1 MDKNDFDLDIDFEE
15 EYGFDPKDFL
25 SEDDDFDYSDILE
38 EDDSGEDPDATRAY
52 HFDRTAT
59 QYEGDNDDNIS
70 DTDED
75 LASDFPERPRSG
87 GQEQRDYVDDQSGYD
102 LQDDQDY
109 QGDYDEDAQIYDDQ
123 DGRQEPVD
131 YDGEEYDAEEPEEE
145 PEAPAKKKKGGLKF
159 PKLGGTSGKKKEKHA
174 PAAPAKKSAFS
185 KLLDMYM
192 EPVTKYKEETE
203 VLDPLD
209 PKYVRRRKREKKRIF
224 KEVYLPAIIAGLAL
238 CLILSFI
245 VGSVSNALTV
255 KRNQDSANQ
264 VQAQQQANA
273 ASAAEV
279 EYKRVIAEAELM
291 VTQYDYQGAIDLLN
305 ASANDNE
312 KYQQQL
318 KQKSADL
325 VNEQNSLVELK
336 DISSIPNLSFHV
348 LMADA
353 SRACNKDV
361 SGAELSGSYN
371 KNFVSVEEFTRIL
384 NQLYS
389 SNYVLVDFNSFI
401 STTTRVDGNT
411 NFEAKS
417 IYLPQ
422 GKKPV
427 MITETMVNYFEYM
440 VDPDKDGTL
449 DGTGHGF
456 ANKLVLDA
464 NGDIKAAYVDAS
476 GQSLVGNY
484 DLVPVLESFIQEHP
498 DFVYQGARA
507 ILAVSGTEGVFGY
520 RTNTAYVSRFGQAF
534 YDNEVTEAK
543 KIVAALREK
552 GYTIASYTYSN
563 QAYRSMS
570 TAQIQAEV
578 TNWTNQITPV
588 LGEVDTIVFARGSDI
603 ESYSGTSFNVLYNS
617 GLRFFLNSGT
627 SPRVDVNTTFVRQTR
642 LMVTGETMAW
652 YSSQF
657 ASYFD
662 SNVVLDL
669 AARGSTPVKS

>member
-25 SEDDDFDYSDILE
+25 SEDDDFDYSDILD
-38 EDDSGEDPDATRAY
+38 EDDPTEDMDATKAY
-52 HFDRTAT
+52 HFDQTPDQNA
-59 QYEGDNDDNIS
+59 DDDIS
-70 DTDED
+70 DADEN
-75 LASDFPERPRSG
+75 LAADFPEHPDHNDEQQDYSDEEAPQAYDAPEEEQD
-87 GQEQRDYVDDQSGYD
+87 GQEYD
-102 LQDDQDY
+102 
-109 QGDYDEDAQIYDDQ
+109 I
-123 DGRQEPVD
+123 
-131 YDGEEYDAEEPEEE
+131 EEYDEEPEQGT
-145 PEAPAKKKKGGLKF
+145 KKKGGLKL
-159 PKLGGTSGKKKEKHA
+159 PKLGGKGKSKKAKSKA
-174 PAAPAKKSAFS
+174 SDPVKKSVFS

-192 EPVTKYKEETE
+192 EPVTRYKGESE

-209 PKYVRRRKREKKRIF
+209 PRYVRRRKREKKRIF

-238 CLILSFI
+238 LLILSFI

-255 KRNQDSANQ
+255 KKNKDSAAQ
-264 VQAQQQANA
+264 VEAQQQASA
-273 ASAAEV
+273 ADAAEV
-279 EYKRVIAEAELM
+279 EFKRTMAQVESL
-291 VTQYDYQGAIDLLN
+291 VTGYDYQGAIDLLN
-305 ASANDNE
+305 EYLNGYNGSNNTFREQAVA
-312 KYQQQL
+312 
-318 KQKSADL
+318 KQAAL
-325 VNEQNSLVELK
+325 VNEQNQLVELK
-336 DISSIPNLSFHV
+336 DVTTIPNLSFHV

-361 SGAELSGSYN
+361 SGADMAGLYN
-371 KNFVSVEEFTRIL
+371 KNFVSVEEFSRIL

-389 SNYVLVDFNSFI
+389 SNYVLVDFDSFVYKA
-401 STTTRVDGNT
+401 TGVDGNDE
-411 NFEAKS
+411 FGAKS

-456 ANKLVLDA
+456 ANKLVLDE
-464 NGDIKAAYVDAS
+464 NGDIKAAYVDAN

-520 RTNTAYVSRFGQAF
+520 RTNTSYVSRFGQAF
-534 YDNEVTEAK
+534 YDNEVIEAK
-543 KIVAALREK
+543 KVVAALREK

-563 QAYRSMS
+563 QAYRSM
-570 TAQIQAEV
+570 TTLQIQAEV

-588 LGEVDTIVFARGSDI
+588 LGEVDTMVFARASDI
-603 ESYSGTSFNVLYNS
+603 ESYSGTTFDVLYNS
-617 GLRFFLNSGT
+617 GIRYFLNSGS
-627 SPRVDVNTTFVRQTR
+627 SPRVDINKTFVRQTR
-642 LMVTGETMAW
+642 LMVTGETLAW

-657 ASYFD
+657 TSYFD
-662 SNVVLDL
+662 SNVVLDV
-669 AARGSTPVKS
+669 ATRGGMPAKS

>member
-25 SEDDDFDYSDILE
+25 SEDDDFDYSDILD
-38 EDDSGEDPDATRAY
+38 EDDPTEDMDATKAY
-52 HFDRTAT
+52 HFDQTPDQNA
-59 QYEGDNDDNIS
+59 DDDIS
-70 DTDED
+70 DADED
-75 LASDFPERPRSG
+75 LAADFPEHPDHDDEQQDYPDEEAPQAYDAPEEEQD
-87 GQEQRDYVDDQSGYD
+87 GQEYD
-102 LQDDQDY
+102 
-109 QGDYDEDAQIYDDQ
+109 I
-123 DGRQEPVD
+123 
-131 YDGEEYDAEEPEEE
+131 EEYDEEQEQGT
-145 PEAPAKKKKGGLKF
+145 KKKGGLKL
-159 PKLGGTSGKKKEKHA
+159 PKLGGKGKSKKAKSKA
-174 PAAPAKKSAFS
+174 SDPVKKSVFS

-192 EPVTKYKEETE
+192 EPVTRYKEESE

-209 PKYVRRRKREKKRIF
+209 PRYVRRRKREKKRIF

-238 CLILSFI
+238 LLILSFI

-255 KRNQDSANQ
+255 KKNKDSAAQ
-264 VQAQQQANA
+264 VEAQQQASA
-273 ASAAEV
+273 ADAAEV
-279 EYKRVIAEAELM
+279 EFKRTMAQVESL
-291 VTQYDYQGAIDLLN
+291 VTGYDYQGAIDLLN
-305 ASANDNE
+305 EYLNGYNGSNNTFREQAVA
-312 KYQQQL
+312 
-318 KQKSADL
+318 KQAAL
-325 VNEQNSLVELK
+325 VNEQNQLVELK
-336 DISSIPNLSFHV
+336 DVTTIPNLSFHV

-361 SGAELSGSYN
+361 SGADMAGLYN
-371 KNFVSVEEFTRIL
+371 KNFVSVEEFSRIL

-389 SNYVLVDFNSFI
+389 SNYVLVDFDSFVYKA
-401 STTTRVDGNT
+401 TGVDGNDE
-411 NFEAKS
+411 FGAKS

-456 ANKLVLDA
+456 ANKLVLDE
-464 NGDIKAAYVDAS
+464 NGDIKAAYVDAN

-520 RTNTAYVSRFGQAF
+520 RTNTSYVSRFGQAF
-534 YDNEVTEAK
+534 YDNEVIEAK
-543 KIVAALREK
+543 KVVAALREK

-563 QAYRSMS
+563 QAYRSM
-570 TAQIQAEV
+570 TTLQIQTEV

-588 LGEVDTIVFARGSDI
+588 LGEVDTMVFARASDI
-603 ESYSGTSFNVLYNS
+603 ESYSGTTFDVLYRS
-617 GLRFFLNSGT
+617 GIRYFLNSGS
-627 SPRVDVNTTFVRQTR
+627 SPRVDINKTFVRQTR
-642 LMVTGETMAW
+642 LMVTGETLAW

-657 ASYFD
+657 TSYFD

-669 AARGSTPVKS
+669 TTRGGMPAKS

>member
-25 SEDDDFDYSDILE
+25 SEDDDFDYSDILD
-38 EDDSGEDPDATRAY
+38 EDDPTEDMDATKAY
-52 HFDRTAT
+52 HFDQTPDQNA
-59 QYEGDNDDNIS
+59 DDDIS
-70 DTDED
+70 DADED
-75 LASDFPERPRSG
+75 LAADFPEHPDHDDEQQDYSDEEAPQAYDAPEEEQD
-87 GQEQRDYVDDQSGYD
+87 GQEYD
-102 LQDDQDY
+102 
-109 QGDYDEDAQIYDDQ
+109 I
-123 DGRQEPVD
+123 
-131 YDGEEYDAEEPEEE
+131 EEYDEEPEQGT
-145 PEAPAKKKKGGLKF
+145 KKKGGLKL
-159 PKLGGTSGKKKEKHA
+159 PKLGGKGKSKKAKSKA
-174 PAAPAKKSAFS
+174 SDPVKKSVFS

-192 EPVTKYKEETE
+192 EPVTRYKEESE

-209 PKYVRRRKREKKRIF
+209 PRYVRRRKREKKRIF

-238 CLILSFI
+238 LLILSFI

-255 KRNQDSANQ
+255 KKNKDSAAQ
-264 VQAQQQANA
+264 VEAQQQASA
-273 ASAAEV
+273 ADAAEV
-279 EYKRVIAEAELM
+279 EFKRTMAQVESL
-291 VTQYDYQGAIDLLN
+291 VTGYDYQGAIDLLN
-305 ASANDNE
+305 EYLNGYNGSNNTFREQAVA
-312 KYQQQL
+312 
-318 KQKSADL
+318 KQAAL
-325 VNEQNSLVELK
+325 VNEQNQLVELK
-336 DISSIPNLSFHV
+336 DVTTIPNLSFHV

-361 SGAELSGSYN
+361 SGADMAGLYN
-371 KNFVSVEEFTRIL
+371 KNFVSVEEFSRIL

-389 SNYVLVDFNSFI
+389 SNYVLVDFDSFVYKA
-401 STTTRVDGNT
+401 TGVDGNDE
-411 NFEAKS
+411 FGAKS

-456 ANKLVLDA
+456 ANKLVLDE
-464 NGDIKAAYVDAS
+464 NGDIKAAYVDAN

-520 RTNTAYVSRFGQAF
+520 RTNTSYVSRFGQAF
-534 YDNEVTEAK
+534 YDNEVIEAK
-543 KIVAALREK
+543 KVVAALREK

-563 QAYRSMS
+563 QAYRSM
-570 TAQIQAEV
+570 TTLQIQAEV

-588 LGEVDTIVFARGSDI
+588 LGEVDTMVFARASDI
-603 ESYSGTSFNVLYNS
+603 ESYSGTTFDVLYKS
-617 GLRFFLNSGT
+617 GIRYFLNSGS
-627 SPRVDVNTTFVRQTR
+627 SPRVDINKTFVRQTR
-642 LMVTGETMAW
+642 LMVTGETLAW

-657 ASYFD
+657 TSYFD

-669 AARGSTPVKS
+669 TTRGGMPAKS

>member
-25 SEDDDFDYSDILE
+25 SEDDDFDYSDILD
-38 EDDSGEDPDATRAY
+38 EDDPTEDMDATKAY
-52 HFDRTAT
+52 HFDQTPDQNA
-59 QYEGDNDDNIS
+59 DDNIS
-70 DTDED
+70 DADED
-75 LASDFPERPRSG
+75 LAADFPEHPDHDDEQQDYPDEEAPQAYDAPEEEQD
-87 GQEQRDYVDDQSGYD
+87 GQEYD
-102 LQDDQDY
+102 
-109 QGDYDEDAQIYDDQ
+109 I
-123 DGRQEPVD
+123 
-131 YDGEEYDAEEPEEE
+131 EEYDEEPEQGT
-145 PEAPAKKKKGGLKF
+145 KKKGGLKL
-159 PKLGGTSGKKKEKHA
+159 PKLGGKGKSKKAKSKA
-174 PAAPAKKSAFS
+174 SDPVKKSVFS

-192 EPVTKYKEETE
+192 EPVTRYKEESE

-209 PKYVRRRKREKKRIF
+209 PRYIRRRKREKKRIF

-238 CLILSFI
+238 LLILSFI

-255 KRNQDSANQ
+255 KKNKDSAAQ
-264 VQAQQQANA
+264 VEAQQQASA
-273 ASAAEV
+273 ADAAEV
-279 EYKRVIAEAELM
+279 EFKRTMAQVESL
-291 VTQYDYQGAIDLLN
+291 VTGYDYQGAIDLLN
-305 ASANDNE
+305 EYLNGYNGSNNTFREQAVA
-312 KYQQQL
+312 
-318 KQKSADL
+318 KQAAL
-325 VNEQNSLVELK
+325 VNEQNQLVELK
-336 DISSIPNLSFHV
+336 DVTTIPNLSFHV

-361 SGAELSGSYN
+361 SGADMAGLYN
-371 KNFVSVEEFTRIL
+371 KNFVSVEEFSRIL

-389 SNYVLVDFNSFI
+389 SNYVLVDFDSFVYKA
-401 STTTRVDGNT
+401 TGVDGNDE
-411 NFEAKS
+411 FGAKS

-456 ANKLVLDA
+456 ANKLVLDE
-464 NGDIKAAYVDAS
+464 NGDIKAAYVDAN

-520 RTNTAYVSRFGQAF
+520 RTNTSYVSRFGQAF
-534 YDNEVTEAK
+534 YDNEVIEAK
-543 KIVAALREK
+543 KVVAALREK

-563 QAYRSMS
+563 QAYRSM
-570 TAQIQAEV
+570 TTLQIQAEV

-588 LGEVDTIVFARGSDI
+588 LGEVDTMVFARASDI
-603 ESYSGTSFNVLYNS
+603 ESYSGTTFDVLYRS
-617 GLRFFLNSGT
+617 GIRYFLNSGS
-627 SPRVDVNTTFVRQTR
+627 SPRVDINKTFVRQTR
-642 LMVTGETMAW
+642 LMVTGETLAW

-657 ASYFD
+657 TSYFD

-669 AARGSTPVKS
+669 TTRGGMPAKS

>member
-25 SEDDDFDYSDILE
+25 SEDDDFDYSDILD
-38 EDDSGEDPDATRAY
+38 EDDPTEDMDATKAY
-52 HFDRTAT
+52 HFDQTPDQNA
-59 QYEGDNDDNIS
+59 DDDIS
-70 DTDED
+70 DADED
-75 LASDFPERPRSG
+75 LVADFPEHPDHDDEQQDYSDEEAPQAYDAPEEEQG
-87 GQEQRDYVDDQSGYD
+87 GQEYD
-102 LQDDQDY
+102 
-109 QGDYDEDAQIYDDQ
+109 I
-123 DGRQEPVD
+123 
-131 YDGEEYDAEEPEEE
+131 EEYDEEPEQGT
-145 PEAPAKKKKGGLKF
+145 KKKGGLKL
-159 PKLGGTSGKKKEKHA
+159 PKLGGKGKSKKAKSKA
-174 PAAPAKKSAFS
+174 SDPVKKSVFS

-192 EPVTKYKEETE
+192 EPVTRYKEESE

-209 PKYVRRRKREKKRIF
+209 PRYVRRRKREKKRIF

-238 CLILSFI
+238 LLILSFI

-255 KRNQDSANQ
+255 KKNKDSAAQ
-264 VQAQQQANA
+264 VEAQQQASA
-273 ASAAEV
+273 ADAAEV
-279 EYKRVIAEAELM
+279 EFKRTMAQVESL
-291 VTQYDYQGAIDLLN
+291 VTGYDYQGAIDLLN
-305 ASANDNE
+305 EYLNGYNGSNNTFREQAVA
-312 KYQQQL
+312 
-318 KQKSADL
+318 KQAAL
-325 VNEQNSLVELK
+325 VNEQNQLVELK
-336 DISSIPNLSFHV
+336 DVTTIPNLSFHV

-353 SRACNKDV
+353 SRACNKNV
-361 SGAELSGSYN
+361 SGADMAGLYN
-371 KNFVSVEEFTRIL
+371 KNFVSVEEFSRIL

-389 SNYVLVDFNSFI
+389 SNYVLVDFDSFVYKA
-401 STTTRVDGNT
+401 TGVDGNDE
-411 NFEAKS
+411 FGAKS

-456 ANKLVLDA
+456 ANKLVLDE
-464 NGDIKAAYVDAS
+464 NGDIKAAYVDAN

-520 RTNTAYVSRFGQAF
+520 RTNTSYVSRFGQAF
-534 YDNEVTEAK
+534 YDNEVIEAK
-543 KIVAALREK
+543 KVVAALREK

-563 QAYRSMS
+563 QAYRSM
-570 TAQIQAEV
+570 TTLQIQAEV

-588 LGEVDTIVFARGSDI
+588 LGEVDTMVFARASDI
-603 ESYSGTSFNVLYNS
+603 ESYSGTTFDVLYRS
-617 GLRFFLNSGT
+617 GIRYFLNSGS
-627 SPRVDVNTTFVRQTR
+627 SPRVDINKTFVRQTR
-642 LMVTGETMAW
+642 LMVTGETLAW

-657 ASYFD
+657 TSYFD

-669 AARGSTPVKS
+669 TTRGGMPAKS

>member
-25 SEDDDFDYSDILE
+25 SEDDDFDYSDILD
-38 EDDSGEDPDATRAY
+38 EDDPTEDMDATKAY
-52 HFDRTAT
+52 HFDQTPDQNA
-59 QYEGDNDDNIS
+59 DDDIS
-70 DTDED
+70 DADED
-75 LASDFPERPRSG
+75 LVADFPEHPDHDDEQQDYSDEEAPQAYDAPEEEQG
-87 GQEQRDYVDDQSGYD
+87 GQEYD
-102 LQDDQDY
+102 
-109 QGDYDEDAQIYDDQ
+109 I
-123 DGRQEPVD
+123 
-131 YDGEEYDAEEPEEE
+131 EEYDEEPEQGT
-145 PEAPAKKKKGGLKF
+145 KKKGGLKL
-159 PKLGGTSGKKKEKHA
+159 PKLGGKGKSKKAKSKA
-174 PAAPAKKSAFS
+174 SDPVKKSVFS

-192 EPVTKYKEETE
+192 EPVTRYKEESE

-209 PKYVRRRKREKKRIF
+209 PRYVRRRKREKKRIF

-238 CLILSFI
+238 LLILSFI

-255 KRNQDSANQ
+255 KKNKDSAAQ
-264 VQAQQQANA
+264 VEAQQQASA
-273 ASAAEV
+273 ADAAEV
-279 EYKRVIAEAELM
+279 EFKRTMAQVESL
-291 VTQYDYQGAIDLLN
+291 VTGYDYQGAIDLLN
-305 ASANDNE
+305 EYLNGYNGSNNTFREQAVA
-312 KYQQQL
+312 
-318 KQKSADL
+318 KQAAL
-325 VNEQNSLVELK
+325 VNEQNQLVELK
-336 DISSIPNLSFHV
+336 DVTTIPNLSFHV

-361 SGAELSGSYN
+361 SGADMAGLYN
-371 KNFVSVEEFTRIL
+371 KNFVSVEEFSRIL

-389 SNYVLVDFNSFI
+389 SNYVLVDFDSFVYKA
-401 STTTRVDGNT
+401 TGVDGNDE
-411 NFEAKS
+411 FGAKS

-456 ANKLVLDA
+456 ANKLVLDE
-464 NGDIKAAYVDAS
+464 NGDIKAAYVDAN

-520 RTNTAYVSRFGQAF
+520 RTNTSYVSRFGQAF
-534 YDNEVTEAK
+534 YDNEVIEAK
-543 KIVAALREK
+543 KVVAALREK

-563 QAYRSMS
+563 QAYRSM
-570 TAQIQAEV
+570 TTLQIQAEV

-588 LGEVDTIVFARGSDI
+588 LGEVDTMVFARASDI
-603 ESYSGTSFNVLYNS
+603 ESYSGTTFDVLYRS
-617 GLRFFLNSGT
+617 GIRYFLNSGS
-627 SPRVDVNTTFVRQTR
+627 SPRVDINKTFVRQTR
-642 LMVTGETMAW
+642 LMVTGETLAW

-657 ASYFD
+657 TSYFD

-669 AARGSTPVKS
+669 TTRGGMPAKS

>member
-25 SEDDDFDYSDILE
+25 SEDDDFDYSDILD
-38 EDDSGEDPDATRAY
+38 EDDPTEDMGATKAY
-52 HFDRTAT
+52 HFDQTPDQNA
-59 QYEGDNDDNIS
+59 DDDIS
-70 DTDED
+70 DADED
-75 LASDFPERPRSG
+75 LAADFPEHPDHDDEQQDYPDEEAPQAYDAPEEEQD
-87 GQEQRDYVDDQSGYD
+87 GQEYD
-102 LQDDQDY
+102 
-109 QGDYDEDAQIYDDQ
+109 I
-123 DGRQEPVD
+123 
-131 YDGEEYDAEEPEEE
+131 EEYDEEPEQGT
-145 PEAPAKKKKGGLKF
+145 KKKGGLKL
-159 PKLGGTSGKKKEKHA
+159 PKLGGKGKSKKAKSKGSD
-174 PAAPAKKSAFS
+174 PVKKSVFS

-192 EPVTKYKEETE
+192 EPVTRYKEESE

-209 PKYVRRRKREKKRIF
+209 PRYVRRRKREKKRIF

-238 CLILSFI
+238 LLILSFI

-255 KRNQDSANQ
+255 KKNKDSAAQ
-264 VQAQQQANA
+264 VEAQQQASA
-273 ASAAEV
+273 ADAAEV
-279 EYKRVIAEAELM
+279 EFKRTMAQVESL
-291 VTQYDYQGAIDLLN
+291 VTGYDYQGAIDLLN
-305 ASANDNE
+305 EYLNGYNGSNNTFREQAVA
-312 KYQQQL
+312 
-318 KQKSADL
+318 KQAAL
-325 VNEQNSLVELK
+325 VNEQNQLVELK
-336 DISSIPNLSFHV
+336 DVTTIPNLSFHV

-361 SGAELSGSYN
+361 SGADMAGLYN
-371 KNFVSVEEFTRIL
+371 KNFVSVEEFSRIL

-389 SNYVLVDFNSFI
+389 SNYVLVDFDSFVYKA
-401 STTTRVDGNT
+401 TGVDGNDE
-411 NFEAKS
+411 FGAKS

-456 ANKLVLDA
+456 ANKLVLDE
-464 NGDIKAAYVDAS
+464 NGDIKAAYVDAN

-520 RTNTAYVSRFGQAF
+520 RTNTSYVSRFGQAF
-534 YDNEVTEAK
+534 YDNEVIEAK
-543 KIVAALREK
+543 KVVAALREK

-563 QAYRSMS
+563 QAYRSM
-570 TAQIQAEV
+570 TTLQIQTEV

-588 LGEVDTIVFARGSDI
+588 LGEVDTMVFARASDI
-603 ESYSGTSFNVLYNS
+603 ESYSGTTFDVLYKS
-617 GLRFFLNSGT
+617 GIRYFLNSGS
-627 SPRVDVNTTFVRQTR
+627 SPRVDINKTFVRQTR
-642 LMVTGETMAW
+642 LMVTGETLAW

-657 ASYFD
+657 TSYFD

-669 AARGSTPVKS
+669 TTRGGMPAKS